1 MLLVGIGF
9 LVLGLALATV
19 FCWGLPVDAAIGLS
33 RQESWGTIL
42 RAETNASVKVSGRR
56 PTRVRFQYE
65 AGGTQWT
72 GEANSFAVKPGQTG
86 PVQVEYASLNPAW
99 GRLTGETYATFGY
112 LGALSLL
119 FPALGALLALSAI
132 RSNRREIRAFTIGLP
147 ALARV
152 TFRGLDHSTKVNG
165 RHPFLM
171 RWEFMTDRGVFK
183 GSITSLKLVDIKA
196 FGEADQIVVLYDPA
210 DPKANTIFVP

>member
-1 MLLVGIGF
+1 MLIVGLGF
-9 LVLGLALATV
+9 LALGLVLSTV
-19 FCWGLPVDAAIGLS
+19 FCWGLPVDAAIGIS
-33 RQESWGTIL
+33 HQESWGTIVS
-42 RAETNASVKVSGRR
+42 AQTDPGVKVNGQR
-56 PTRVRFQYE
+56 PTRVRFRYE

-72 GEANSFAVKPGQTG
+72 GESNSLSIRPGQSG

-112 LGALSLL
+112 LGALSLIL
-119 FPALGALLALSAI
+119 PLLGGLITIRAV
-132 RSNRREIRAFTIGLP
+132 RSNRREIRAFTTGIP

-171 RWEFMTDRGVFK
+171 RWEFMTDKGVFK
-183 GSITSLKLVDIKA
+183 GSISSLNLVDVKV
-196 FGEADQIVVLYDPA
+196 FGEADQVVVLYDPT